1 MTTSGFSKDKIILLV
16 FIVVG
21 LLKVFGVPIWISI
34 VFIFATVFLFWIY
47 TKRSVIFP
55 TPEISA
61 NPIRS
66 RVVSWIKIL
75 WKKSETTLYFLAIV
89 AVFLVIVMGFYSVFD
104 VKHNTKGMEKF
115 TDNRIESWRGYNYE
129 GNCAIKN
136 NALYILGDCTI
147 TRKTN
152 KIYPWIAFDAEGTGF
167 FNVDI
172 LDNNLPDYGY
182 DNFTSGQIAP
192 KTYKRNYLFRVDG
205 DYYHMAI
212 DGVLTENFGIAKGGR
227 ERRERTYR
235 IKVNSATGMWI
246 DNIDSK

>member
-1 MTTSGFSKDKIILLV
+1 MNPVILGFFIAVAII
-16 FIVVG
+16 I
-21 LLKVFGVPIWISI
+21 
-34 VFIFATVFLFWIY
+34 AM
-47 TKRSVIFP
+47 VIFKKFKTSSLSSE
-55 TPEISA
+55 TPEITEITA
-61 NPIRS
+61 RS
-66 RVVSWIKIL
+66 RIISKIKTL
-75 WKKSETTLYFLAIV
+75 WKKSETMLYFLAIV
-89 AVFLVIVMGFYSVFD
+89 AVFLVIVVGLYSVFD

-115 TDNRIESWRGYNYE
+115 TDNEIESWRGYNYE

-152 KIYPWIAFDAEGTGF
+152 KIYPWIAFDAEGTGY

-172 LDNNLPDYGY
+172 LDNNLPDYEY

-205 DYYHMAI
+205 DYYRMSV